1 MIIKRTDNMDW
12 ITVIVSS
19 LFSGVIGIVISNLYH
34 KRSVKRKQKYD
45 LLEQMMWNRF
55 DLTGDKFSE
64 ALNKVFIVFNDSKQ
78 VLEALKSFHE
88 SVSGQHKEPKI
99 IDQRLLELFKS
110 MCDNLK
116 IDTRILTDSFYLKAF
131 NIKSNKIT

>member
-1 MIIKRTDNMDW
+1 MDW

-45 LLEQMMWNRF
+45 LLEQMMGNRF

-64 ALNKVFIVFNDSKQ
+64 ALNKVFIVFNDSQQ
-78 VLEALKSFHE
+78 VLKALKSFHE
-88 SVSGQHKEPKI
+88 SVSSQQKEPEI

-116 IDTRILTDSFYLKAF
+116 IDTSILTDSFYLKAF
-131 NIKSNKIT
+131 NIKSKNVMQ

>member
-1 MIIKRTDNMDW
+1 MDW

-34 KRSVKRKQKYD
+34 KRSVNRKQKYD
-45 LLEQMMWNRF
+45 LLEQMMGNRF

-64 ALNKVFIVFNDSKQ
+64 ALNKVFIVFNDSQQ
-78 VLEALKSFHE
+78 VLKALKSFHE
-88 SVSGQHKEPKI
+88 SVSSQQKEPEI

-116 IDTRILTDSFYLKAF
+116 IDTSILTDSFYLKAF
-131 NIKSNKIT
+131 NIKSKNVMQ

>member
-1 MIIKRTDNMDW
+1 M
-12 ITVIVSS
+12 
-19 LFSGVIGIVISNLYH
+19 ISNLYQ

-45 LLEQMMWNRF
+45 LLEQMMGHRF

-131 NIKSNKIT
+131 NIKSNKIMQ